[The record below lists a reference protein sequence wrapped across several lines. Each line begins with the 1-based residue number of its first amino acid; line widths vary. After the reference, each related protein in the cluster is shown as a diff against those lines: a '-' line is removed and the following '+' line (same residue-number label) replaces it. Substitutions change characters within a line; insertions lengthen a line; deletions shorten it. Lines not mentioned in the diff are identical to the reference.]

1 MTIPTIEYRGHEL
14 RAYSNQVFPL
24 HGDPYAKGPRRFASV
39 VRIDAGPSSNAGT
52 RRYAV
57 QFAGSD
63 PALSVD
69 ALNLALQYGKDII
82 DGKIQPAQ
90 L

>member
-1 MTIPTIEYRGHEL
+1 
-14 RAYSNQVFPL
+14 
-24 HGDPYAKGPRRFASV
+24 
-39 VRIDAGPSSNAGT
+39 VRIDSGPSSNAGT